1 MTDVILPV
9 LNEAD
14 ALPWVLGRMPEG
26 FRPIV
31 VDNGS
36 TDGSGAI
43 AARLG
48 ARVVPAAARAGRG
61 ASSGSRARR

>member
-1 MTDVILPV
+1 MIDVILPV
-9 LNEAD
+9 LDERD

-36 TDGSGAI
+36 TDEIG
-43 AARLG
+43 
-48 ARVVPAAARAGRG
+48 RAHV
-61 ASSGSRARR
+61 